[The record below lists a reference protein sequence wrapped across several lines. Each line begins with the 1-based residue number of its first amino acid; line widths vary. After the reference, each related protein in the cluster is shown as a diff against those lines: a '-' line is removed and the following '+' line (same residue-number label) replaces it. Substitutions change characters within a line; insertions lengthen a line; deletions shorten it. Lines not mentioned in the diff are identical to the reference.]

1 MVGRGGGSA
10 SGHLT
15 GPRCTSSS
23 PGASSRTYGSGGASV
38 VPKHAIETLIT
49 HVQHVIVRREHAD
62 LDGSVQRTVDDA
74 LLVDVFD
81 RTDFLHTLALAM
93 RSPIEPGVI
102 GC

>member
-1 MVGRGGGSA
+1 M
-10 SGHLT
+10 
-15 GPRCTSSS
+15 
-23 PGASSRTYGSGGASV
+23 
-38 VPKHAIETLIT
+38 
-49 HVQHVIVRREHAD
+49 IVRREHAH

-93 RSPIEPGVI
+93 RSPIEPGAI